1 MVASNGPPPCTTQAG
16 AQPILTHLAASVLAE
31 LPLGLC
37 AVHCI
42 ILGIHQR
49 PPMLAREHADHKV

>member
-16 AQPILTHLAASVLAE
+16 AQPILTHLAVLAG
-31 LPLGLC
+31 LSRGLC